1 MKEIFQKLKLPIIV
15 MAILFGGL
23 IVYNFTKKP
32 ASTKLLTT
40 TDTVSSSGPEIN
52 FLPLLIEVQAVTL
65 DEKLFL
71 DPVFRALEDHSLEI
85 VEEAK
90 GKQNPFSYQLRSSPN
105 SSVESLGF
113 KDTST
118 TTIKKK

>member
-15 MAILFGGL
+15 MAVLFGGL

-32 ASTKLLTT
+32 ASTTLLAPTGVT
-40 TDTVSSSGPEIN
+40 SPSGPDIN
-52 FLPLLIEVQAVTL
+52 FLPLLIEVQGVTL

-85 VEEAK
+85 REEAK
-90 GKQNPFSYQLRSSPN
+90 GKVNPFSSVLKPSPD
-105 SSVESLGF
+105 SLVESLGF
-113 KDTST
+113 KDVST
-118 TTIKKK
+118 TTVKKK